1 MSYATVAELREY
13 LPQVPA
19 SKEQRVTV
27 TGSPTNGTF
36 TLTYEGVA
44 SAAIAYNALASEVKT
59 KLNAVSTINNAVESV
74 AGPAGG
80 PWVVTFNGAT
90 GDNASPLVLG
100 TNSLTGGTAPSV
112 TIANARDALLQKVL
126 NRATRIVRTV
136 IGYDFASAAAG
147 SEIVYGDGTIYLVPP
162 SFVDGSVTLVTTISG
177 LSVPDYIEQDG
188 ILIAVDADGVI
199 PDRGI
204 YDAWRG
210 AFIPYGWREGV
221 PYTVAATY
229 GYSAVPDDVVECCL
243 EVAARLWRG
252 IGSGFSDVIGVE
264 GGGAVGYNGA
274 FPKLVREILSEY
286 IEKTNPGVW

>member
-1 MSYATVAELREY
+1 MSYATTAELREY

-19 SKEQRVTV
+19 SREQRITV
-27 TGSPTNGTF
+27 TGGPGAGTF

-44 SAAIAYNALASEVKT
+44 SAAIAYNALASVVKT
-59 KLNAVSTINNAVESV
+59 ALNAVSTINGAIETV

-80 PWVVTFNGAT
+80 PWVATFNAT
-90 GDNASPLVLG
+90 IGDNASPLVLG

-112 TIANARDALLQKVL
+112 SIANARDALLQKVL
-126 NRATRIVRTV
+126 NRATRIIRTV
-136 IGYDFASAAAG
+136 IGYDFASATVG
-147 SEIVYGDGTIYLVPP
+147 SDVVYGDGTIYLVP
-162 SFVDGSVTLVTTISG
+162 SAFVDGSVTLVTTISG

-188 ILIAVDADGVI
+188 MLIVVDADGVI

-204 YDAWRG
+204 YDAWRN

-229 GYSAVPDDVVECCL
+229 GYSTVPDDVVECCL
-243 EVAARLWRG
+243 EVAARIWRG
-252 IGSGFSDVIGVE
+252 GGSGFSDAIGVE

-274 FPKLVREILSEY
+274 FPKLVREILNEY
-286 IEKTNPGVW
+286 IEKTSLGVW